1 MISLLYSLT
10 YLFLISLALENGEKL
25 KVFISFIRSASEL
38 PGEISGSIYTCCS
51 PRLVNNFHHFSDGTL
66 LRNSHRQ
73 CFKKKTSPSPA
84 DLSNRELITNST
96 TQKQKVGRDSSRCSF
111 VGQRISLLITLIAL
125 RPTRVATTNR
135 TNWFPRARQRNWP
148 LFSFT
153 SHMHLCG
160 SVDHHCVSLAPM
172 MRSVYHWRDPVA
184 MTMNASLI
192 ICIN

>member
-111 VGQRISLLITLIAL
+111 VGQRISLLITLLPSDLHVSQLLIEQ
-125 RPTRVATTNR
+125 T
-135 TNWFPRARQRNWP
+135 
-148 LFSFT
+148 
-153 SHMHLCG
+153 G
-160 SVDHHCVSLAPM
+160 SLELDRGIDHCFLSL
-172 MRSVYHWRDPVA
+172 
-184 MTMNASLI
+184 L
-192 ICIN
+192 ICICVGAWTITTSALLPWWGVSTTEETQ